1 MNQNSCF
8 VFDLDGTLL
17 NDSKKVDKL
26 TIDTIR
32 HLHQENIICVAT
44 GRNYKSAKSL
54 LKEIDLPLVWICSN
68 GAFVY
73 SKRNYNCFI
82 QRFIP
87 KKKLDKLFNI
97 LYSEK
102 IGSIVHFGKKNSKE
116 IFFAAEIN
124 DSNSMYC
131 NNYSKHHKVF
141 NLDREKLPDE
151 VYTVC
156 AVENISKIS
165 KVYNLLI
172 NTLDCDDIEI
182 NVLDNMKNNL
192 AMLEI
197 TTKID
202 KKIAL
207 ECYLEEYVK
216 EEVKV
221 IAFGDDNNDKTLL
234 EYADIGVAMKNAS
247 EQIKKIAN
255 YKTKYDN
262 NESGVA
268 IFIKNE
274 LNLIKI

>member
-17 NDSKKVDKL
+17 NDSKKVDEL